1 MSLRSYARWVL
12 ATDIGRSVAPDE
24 PIPLARIARYSLYAV
39 AIFAA
44 GTLCAGFVASLVRLV
59 GVSLYGVVTPLGR
72 PVLDAVLPVRDG
84 IRAFALLVAV
94 GVFLTQFE
102 R

>member
-1 MSLRSYARWVL
+1 MSLRTYVKRVL
-12 ATDIGRSVAPDE
+12 ATDVGRSVAPNNR
-24 PIPLARIARYSLYAV
+24 IPLARIARYSLYAV

-44 GTLCAGFVASLVRLV
+44 GTLCAEFVASLVRLL
-59 GVSLYGVVTPLGR
+59 GAALYSVFTPLGR
-72 PVLDAVLPVRDG
+72 SIVDAAWPVRNG
-84 IRAFALLVAV
+84 IRTFALLVAV